1 MVVVR
6 LASPAASVPSPRPRL
21 PRSGVWYT
29 YSEKKVI
36 NQMNSNISITN
47 VDISINSIAK
57 DHGDNN
63 KIHEE
68 ASNDT
73 VCAKSSQI

>member
-1 MVVVR
+1 
-6 LASPAASVPSPRPRL
+6 
-21 PRSGVWYT
+21 
-29 YSEKKVI
+29 
-36 NQMNSNISITN
+36 MNSNISITN